1 MVSRKW
7 TRTNAWWNGTH
18 VVEAH
23 GARSGRCVPRGVRSR
38 GEGPCRCEVDDAC
51 ILAVFEGA
59 AERRVH
65 QTVRMSLH
73 VSHNPRFLREH
84 KGADGLE
91 REATV
96 EEEESVP
103 AVRVCGNRNAL
114 SRQ

>member
-1 MVSRKW
+1 
-7 TRTNAWWNGTH
+7 
-18 VVEAH
+18 
-23 GARSGRCVPRGVRSR
+23 
-38 GEGPCRCEVDDAC
+38 
-51 ILAVFEGA
+51 
-59 AERRVH
+59 
-65 QTVRMSLH
+65 MSLH